1 GRAPAPC
8 GGAGPTAAPTLAG
21 AAPGAAGR
29 PDAPRVIVPQLQPS
43 PGLPPRQAVARR
55 RERVLSLLGTLPPAA
70 RTAIRDT
77 YAKDAAAP
85 TLTVPRAGSGS

>member
-1 GRAPAPC
+1 
-8 GGAGPTAAPTLAG
+8 
-21 AAPGAAGR
+21 
-29 PDAPRVIVPQLQPS
+29 VIVPQLQPS